1 MSHNAVEIITFHF
14 ALSSSPDVST
24 FADILL
30 QKKRKKVYMFL
41 PTFSELQLRNIAWGQ
56 GSP

>member
-30 QKKRKKVYMFL
+30 QKKRKKVYICFC
-41 PTFSELQLRNIAWGQ
+41 QLLV
-56 GSP
+56 SYS

>member
-30 QKKRKKVYMFL
+30 QKREKKYIYVFAN
-41 PTFSELQLRNIAWGQ
+41 F
-56 GSP
+56 